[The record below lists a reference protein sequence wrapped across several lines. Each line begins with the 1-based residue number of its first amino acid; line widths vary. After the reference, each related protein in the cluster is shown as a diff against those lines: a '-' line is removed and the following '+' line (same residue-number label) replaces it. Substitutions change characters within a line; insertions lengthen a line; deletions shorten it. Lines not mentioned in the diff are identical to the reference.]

1 MDPMEAALRSYLE
14 SNGERPIQPDE
25 LRTALAVGERR
36 LRRLFAA
43 VYRETPN
50 QYLRR
55 HRLRL
60 ARQRLQD
67 GAEDRVTDVGMRYG
81 FFDLGRFASQYRE
94 LFDELPSETLRRHRA
109 AVD

>member
-14 SNGERPIQPDE
+14 SNRERPIRPGE
-25 LRTALAVGERR
+25 LCAALAVGERR
-36 LRRLFAA
+36 LRRLFAV
-43 VYRETPN
+43 VYGETPN
-50 QYLRR
+50 QFLRC

-67 GAEDRVTDVGMRYG
+67 GQEDRVTDVGMRYG
-81 FFDLGRFASQYRE
+81 FFDLGRFASQYRA

-109 AVD
+109 AGD